1 MPPLADIEWQTRLDP
16 AAARAREQGRLLVVM
31 GLLNGMGDDDAW

>member
-1 MPPLADIEWQTRLDP
+1 MTSLADIRWQTRLDP
-16 AAARAREQGRLLVVM
+16 AAAQAREQGRLLLVM